1 MTTIA
6 TLFRKFLPAVAAV
19 LLFFMLAAL
28 YFAPQF
34 GGDVLPQH
42 DVRQYEGASREI
54 YRTREAYGED
64 PQWVGSMFGGM
75 PAYLIN
81 VRYPAQLVKDAAGL
95 LVRTVAT
102 PAGFLFFAMCAFWAM
117 LCMMRVDP
125 WVGIVPSLAYG
136 LSTYFLLIIGAGHL
150 TKMWALVYAPP
161 MMGGIWMT
169 LRGRHPVWGAALTAL
184 FASLEIGANHPQIAY
199 YFLLAAAVF
208 WFSEGIVALRE
219 KLLKPFA
226 RRTAML
232 AAAGVLALGS
242 NFAPLWYTAQHAK
255 DTTRSGSEQAAEEAK
270 SDGLDLA
277 YATAWSYGRA
287 ESWNLLIPDFMGGDS
302 ARAFSADGPV
312 AAALTPYGMAQAAQ
326 QLPAYWGDQPYTG
339 GPTYLGAAALFL
351 ALLGALLV
359 EGRDRWWIVAASV
372 VMLLLAWG
380 HHFMGLTELA
390 YKYLPGYNKFRT
402 VSMALVVVQWTVPLL
417 AALALQ
423 RLWSGTVPPQRLR
436 RALAW
441 AAGVAGGLCLLFAVA
456 GGQFFDFGREEAV
469 EQMTAQ
475 FNRVLRANGADDLL
489 RQGLDVT
496 IGEEVGAAMAAERG
510 AMMTA
515 DAWRSLLFV
524 LLTAGAVALMAV
536 RPRWRGAAV
545 ALAGVLVAA
554 DLWGVDVRY
563 LSADD
568 FVSPRRQQWTPSEA
582 DKLIL
587 GDTTLGFRVL
597 NLTVSPFNDATTSY
611 YHRSVGGY
619 HGAKMARYQ
628 DVIDRYLSS
637 NDEAVLDLLDTRYL
651 ILPAADGR
659 PEAHLRPTA
668 QGAAWLVRDI
678 VTASTPQQELEALAT
693 ADLRRQA
700 VVNPAD
706 YARMTGA
713 REGTLPAVDTLGGT
727 IRLTEY
733 RSNYLRYEYTSA
745 APATAVFSEIFYD
758 KGWTVRVDGAET
770 PYFRADYLLR
780 AVELPAGTH
789 TVEWRFRAPHW
800 GAVEGVTGFCSAAIL
815 LLIAG
820 LAAAEWHKR
829 RKR

>member
-1 MTTIA
+1 MTSNGSS
-6 TLFRKFLPAVAAV
+6 FGKFLPAAVAV
-19 LLFFMLAAL
+19 LLFFLLAAL

-54 YRTREAYGED
+54 YETRAACGED
-64 PQWVGSMFGGM
+64 PQWIGSMFGGM
-75 PAYLIN
+75 PAYLVN
-81 VRYPAQLVKDAAGL
+81 VRYPAQLVKRTAGQ

-117 LCMMRVDP
+117 LLLMGIDP
-125 WVGIVPSLAYG
+125 WAGIVPALAYG
-136 LSTYFLLIIGAGHL
+136 LSTYFLLIIGAGHV

-169 LRGRHPVWGAALTAL
+169 LRGRRIAWGAALTAL
-184 FASLEIGANHPQIAY
+184 FASLEIGANHPQITY
-199 YFLLAAAVF
+199 YFLLAAAFF
-208 WFSEGIVALRE
+208 WVSEGVVALGAKSLR
-219 KLLKPFA
+219 PFA
-226 RRTAML
+226 VRTAAL
-232 AAAGVLALGS
+232 AAAGLLALGS

-255 DTTRSGSEQAAEEAK
+255 DTTRGGSEQSVTEAVGG
-270 SDGLDLA
+270 GLDLA
-277 YATAWSYGRA
+277 YATAWSYGPA

-326 QLPAYWGDQPYTG
+326 QLPAYWGGQPYTG

-351 ALLGALLV
+351 ALLGALLAD
-359 EGRDRWWIVAASV
+359 GRDRWWIVAASLFA
-372 VMLLLAWG
+372 LLLAWG
-380 HHFMGLTELA
+380 HHFMGLTRLV
-390 YKYLPGYNKFRT
+390 YDYLPGYNKFRT

-417 AALALQ
+417 AAFALQ
-423 RLWSGTVPPQRLR
+423 RLWRGEIAPARLR

-441 AAGVAGGLCLLFAVA
+441 AAGVAGGVCLLFAAA
-456 GGQFFDFGREEAV
+456 GGRLFDFGREAAV

-475 FNRVLRANGADDLL
+475 FNRILQDSGADDLL
-489 RQGLDVT
+489 RQGFDVT
-496 IGEEVGAAMAAERG
+496 LGEEVGAAMAVERA
-510 AMMTA
+510 AMMRA

-524 LLTAGAVALMAV
+524 LLTALAAGGMIV
-536 RPRWRGAAV
+536 RPRWRGAFA

-554 DLWGVDVRY
+554 DLWGVDARY

-582 DKLIL
+582 DRTIL
-587 GDTTLGFRVL
+587 ADSTLGFRVL

-611 YHRSVGGY
+611 FHRSVGGY

-628 DVIDRYLSS
+628 DVIDRYLAS
-637 NDEAVLDLLDTRYL
+637 NDEAVLDLLNTRYL
-651 ILPAADGR
+651 ILPDAAGR
-659 PEAHLRPTA
+659 PAAQLRPTA
-668 QGAAWLVRDI
+668 LGAAWLVRGI
-678 VTASTPQQELEALAT
+678 ATASTPQQELEALST
-693 ADLRRQA
+693 VDLRREA

-706 YARMTGA
+706 YRRMTGA
-713 REGTLPAVDTLGGT
+713 AAGALPAADTLGGT
-727 IRLTEY
+727 IRLAAY
-733 RSNYLRYEYTSA
+733 RSNCLKYVA
-745 APATAVFSEIFYD
+745 DCPAPSTAVFSEIFYD
-758 KGWTVRVDGAET
+758 KGWKAFVDGVET

-780 AVELPAGTH
+780 ALELPAGRH

-800 GAVEGVTGFCSAAIL
+800 KAAEAATGVCSAVIL
-815 LLIAG
+815 LGIAG

>member
-6 TLFRKFLPAVAAV
+6 TLFRKLLPAAAAV
-19 LLFFMLAAL
+19 LLFFALAAL

-54 YRTREAYGED
+54 YLAREAYGED
-64 PQWVGSMFGGM
+64 PQWIGSMFGGM
-75 PAYLIN
+75 PAYLVN
-81 VRYPAQLVKDAAGL
+81 VSYPAQLVKQAAVR
-95 LVRTVAT
+95 LVRAVDT

-117 LCMMRVDP
+117 LLMTGVNP
-125 WVGIVPSLAYG
+125 WVGIVPALAYG
-136 LSTYFLLIIGAGHL
+136 LSTYFLLIIGAGHV

-169 LRGRHPVWGAALTAL
+169 LRGQRPMWGAALTAL
-184 FASLEIGANHPQIAY
+184 FASLEIGANHPQITY

-208 WFSEGIVALRE
+208 WLSEGIFALRE

-232 AAAGVLALGS
+232 AAAGLLAVGS
-242 NFAPLWYTAQHAK
+242 NFAPLWYTAQHTK
-255 DTTRSGSEQAAEEAK
+255 DTTRGGSEQTAEAQ

-312 AAALTPYGMAQAAQ
+312 AAALTPYGMAQVAQ
-326 QLPAYWGDQPYTG
+326 QLPAYWGEQPYTG

-351 ALLGALLV
+351 ALLGALLA
-359 EGRDRWWIVAASV
+359 GSRDRWWIVAASV
-372 VMLLLAWG
+372 AMLLLAWG
-380 HHFMGLTELA
+380 HHFTGLTELA
-390 YKYLPGYNKFRT
+390 YRYLPGYNKFRT
-402 VSMALVVVQWTVPLL
+402 VSMALVIVQWAVPLL

-423 RLWSGTVPPQRLR
+423 RLWNGSVAPQRLR

-441 AAGVAGGLCLLFAVA
+441 ATGVAGGLCLLFAVA
-456 GGQFFDFGREEAV
+456 GGQLFDFGREAAV

-475 FNRVLRANGADDLL
+475 FNYLLQANGADDLL

-496 IGEEVGAAMAAERG
+496 LGEEVGEAMAVERAAMMR
-510 AMMTA
+510 A

-524 LLTAGAVALMAV
+524 LLTAGAAGLMIV

-545 ALAGVLVAA
+545 ALAGILVAA

-563 LSADD
+563 LSTDD

-582 DKLIL
+582 DKRIL
-587 GDTTLGFRVL
+587 ADSTLGFRVL

-619 HGAKMARYQ
+619 HGAKRARYQ
-628 DVIDRYLSS
+628 DVIDRYLAA
-637 NDEAVLDLLDTRYL
+637 NDEAVLDLLDTRYV
-651 ILPAADGR
+651 ILPGADGR
-659 PEAHLRPTA
+659 PEARLRPTA
-668 QGAAWLVRDI
+668 QGAAWLVSGI
-678 VTASTPQQELEALAT
+678 VTASTPQQELAALAT

-713 REGTLPAVDTLGGT
+713 REGSLPAADTLGGT

-733 RSNYLRYEYTSA
+733 RPNYLKYESAAA

-758 KGWTVRVDGAET
+758 KGWTAYVDGVEK

-780 AVELPAGTH
+780 AIELPAGRH

-800 GAVEGVTGFCSAAIL
+800 AAVEGATGLCSAAIL

>member
-1 MTTIA
+1 MT
-6 TLFRKFLPAVAAV
+6 TLFRKFLPAAVAV
-19 LLFFMLAAL
+19 LLFFTLAAL

-54 YRTREAYGED
+54 HRTREAYGED
-64 PQWVGSMFGGM
+64 PQWIGSMFGGM
-75 PAYLIN
+75 PAYLVD
-81 VRYPAQLVKDAAGL
+81 VRYPAQLVKDAAVPL
-95 LVRTVAT
+95 TRAVPI
-102 PAGFLFFAMCAFWAM
+102 PAGLIFFAMCAFWVM
-117 LCMMRVDP
+117 LRMMKIDP

-169 LRGRHPVWGAALTAL
+169 LRGGRPGWGGAFTAL
-184 FASLEIGANHPQIAY
+184 FASLEIGANHPQITY
-199 YFLLAAAVF
+199 YFLLAAAFF
-208 WFSEGIVALRE
+208 WLSEGIVALRE

-226 RRTAML
+226 KRTAVL
-232 AAAGVLALGS
+232 AAAGLLALGS

-255 DTTRSGSEQAAEEAK
+255 DTTRSGSELAAGDAG
-270 SDGLDLA
+270 SGGLDLA

-287 ESWNLLIPDFMGGDS
+287 ESWNLLIPDFMGSDS
-302 ARAFSADGPV
+302 ARAFSEDGPV

-326 QLPAYWGDQPYTG
+326 QLPAYWGEQPYTG

-351 ALLGALLV
+351 ALLGVLLV
-359 EGRDRWWIVAASV
+359 GGRDRWWIVAASL

-423 RLWSGTVPPQRLR
+423 RLWCAELPAVRLR

-441 AAGVAGGLCLLFAVA
+441 AAGVTGGLCLLFAVA
-456 GGQFFDFGREEAV
+456 GGQLFDFGREAAV

-475 FNRVLRANGADDLL
+475 FNRILQANGADDLL
-489 RQGLDVT
+489 RQGLDAT
-496 IGEEVGAAMAAERG
+496 IGEEVGAAMADERA

-524 LLTAGAVALMAV
+524 LLTAAAVGLMIV
-536 RPRWRGAAV
+536 RPAWRGAAV

-563 LSADD
+563 LSSDD
-568 FVSPRRQQWTPSEA
+568 FVSPRRQQWTPSGA

-587 GDTTLGFRVL
+587 GDTTPGFRVL

-619 HGAKMARYQ
+619 HGAISGRDRPLPLVERRSGARHAQYPLPHPAGRRRAARSASARDGAGCGVAGARRRDGLDAAAGAGGAGDGRPAPSGGGQ
-628 DVIDRYLSS
+628 PRRLCPHDGCPRRGASGGRYARRYDPAHGIPPQLS
-637 NDEAVLDLLDTRYL
+637 EIRIHLRGARHGGLLRDLLRQGLDGLGGRRRDTLFPCR
-651 ILPAADGR
+651 LPAARPGTSGRRSYGRVAVPCAALGSGRGGDG
-659 PEAHLRPTA
+659 
-668 QGAAWLVRDI
+668 
-678 VTASTPQQELEALAT
+678 AL
-693 ADLRRQA
+693 
-700 VVNPAD
+700 
-706 YARMTGA
+706 
-713 REGTLPAVDTLGGT
+713 LGGDP
-727 IRLTEY
+727 
-733 RSNYLRYEYTSA
+733 
-745 APATAVFSEIFYD
+745 APDRRT
-758 KGWTVRVDGAET
+758 GRC
-770 PYFRADYLLR
+770 
-780 AVELPAGTH
+780 
-789 TVEWRFRAPHW
+789 
-800 GAVEGVTGFCSAAIL
+800 GVV
-815 LLIAG
+815 
-820 LAAAEWHKR
+820 
-829 RKR
+829 

>member
-1 MTTIA
+1 MT
-6 TLFRKFLPAVAAV
+6 TLFRKFLPAAVAV
-19 LLFFMLAAL
+19 LLFFTLAAL

-54 YRTREAYGED
+54 HRTREAYGED
-64 PQWVGSMFGGM
+64 PQWIGSMFGGM
-75 PAYLIN
+75 PAYLVD
-81 VRYPAQLVKDAAGL
+81 VRYPAQLVKDAAVPL
-95 LVRTVAT
+95 TRAVPI
-102 PAGFLFFAMCAFWAM
+102 PAGLIFFAMCAFWVM
-117 LCMMRVDP
+117 LRMMKIDP

-169 LRGRHPVWGAALTAL
+169 LRGGRPGWGGALTAL
-184 FASLEIGANHPQIAY
+184 FASLEIGANHPQITY
-199 YFLLAAAVF
+199 YFLLAAALF
-208 WFSEGIVALRE
+208 WLSEGIVALRE

-226 RRTAML
+226 KRTAVL
-232 AAAGVLALGS
+232 AAAGLLALGS

-255 DTTRSGSEQAAEEAK
+255 DTTRSGSELAAGDAG
-270 SDGLDLA
+270 SGGLDLA

-287 ESWNLLIPDFMGGDS
+287 ESWNLLIPDFMGSDS
-302 ARAFSADGPV
+302 ARAFSEDGPV

-326 QLPAYWGDQPYTG
+326 QLPAYWGEQPYTG

-351 ALLGALLV
+351 ALLGVLLV
-359 EGRDRWWIVAASV
+359 GGCDRWWIVAASL

-423 RLWSGTVPPQRLR
+423 RLWCAELPAARLR

-441 AAGVAGGLCLLFAVA
+441 AAGVTGGLCLLFAVV
-456 GGQFFDFGREEAV
+456 GGQLFDFGREAAV

-475 FNRVLRANGADDLL
+475 FNRILQANGADDLL
-489 RQGLDVT
+489 RQGLDAT
-496 IGEEVGAAMAAERG
+496 IGEEVGAAMADERA

-524 LLTAGAVALMAV
+524 LLTAAAVGLMIV
-536 RPRWRGAAV
+536 RPAWRGAAV

-563 LSADD
+563 LSSDD
-568 FVSPRRQQWTPSEA
+568 FVSPRRQQWTPSGL
-582 DKLIL
+582 DM
-587 GDTTLGFRVL
+587 L
-597 NLTVSPFNDATTSY
+597 N
-611 YHRSVGGY
+611 
-619 HGAKMARYQ
+619 
-628 DVIDRYLSS
+628 
-637 NDEAVLDLLDTRYL
+637 TRYL
-651 ILPAADGR
+651 ILPGADGR
-659 PEAHLRPTA
+659 PEAHLRATA
-668 QGAAWLVRDI
+668 QGAAWLVRDV
-678 VTASTPQQELEALAT
+678 VTASTPQQELAALAT

-713 REGTLPAVDTLGGT
+713 REGALPAVDTLGGT

-733 RSNYLRYEYTSA
+733 RPNYLKYEYASA

-758 KGWTVRVDGAET
+758 KGWTAWVDGVET

-780 AVELPAGTH
+780 ALELPAGDH

-800 GAVEGVTGFCSAAIL
+800 GAVEGVTGLCSAAIL

-820 LAAAEWHKR
+820 LAAAEWYKR
-829 RKR
+829 KKR

>member
-1 MTTIA
+1 MT
-6 TLFRKFLPAVAAV
+6 TLFRKFLPAAVAV
-19 LLFFMLAAL
+19 LLFFTLAAL

-54 YRTREAYGED
+54 HRTREAYGED
-64 PQWVGSMFGGM
+64 PQWIGSMFGGM
-75 PAYLIN
+75 PAYLVD
-81 VRYPAQLVKDAAGL
+81 VRYPAQLVKDAAVPL
-95 LVRTVAT
+95 TRAVPI
-102 PAGFLFFAMCAFWAM
+102 PAGLIFFAMCAFWVM
-117 LCMMRVDP
+117 LRMMKIDP

-169 LRGRHPVWGAALTAL
+169 LRGGRPGWGGAFTAL
-184 FASLEIGANHPQIAY
+184 FASLEIGANHPQITY
-199 YFLLAAAVF
+199 YFLLAAALF
-208 WFSEGIVALRE
+208 WLSEGIVALRE

-226 RRTAML
+226 KRTAVL
-232 AAAGVLALGS
+232 AAAGLLALGS

-255 DTTRSGSEQAAEEAK
+255 DTTRSGSELAAGDAG
-270 SDGLDLA
+270 SGGLDLA

-287 ESWNLLIPDFMGGDS
+287 ESWNLLIPDFMGSDS
-302 ARAFSADGPV
+302 ARAFSEDGPV

-326 QLPAYWGDQPYTG
+326 QLPAYWGEQPYTG

-359 EGRDRWWIVAASV
+359 GGRDRWWIVAASL

-423 RLWSGTVPPQRLR
+423 RLWCAELPAARLR

-441 AAGVAGGLCLLFAVA
+441 AAGVTGGLCLLFAVV
-456 GGQFFDFGREEAV
+456 GGQLFDFGREAAV

-475 FNRVLRANGADDLL
+475 FNRILQANGADDLL
-489 RQGLDVT
+489 RQGLDAT
-496 IGEEVGAAMAAERG
+496 IGEEVGAAMADERA

-524 LLTAGAVALMAV
+524 LLTAAAVGLMIV
-536 RPRWRGAAV
+536 RPAWRGAAV

-563 LSADD
+563 LSSDD
-568 FVSPRRQQWTPSEA
+568 FVSPRRQQWTPSGA

-587 GDTTLGFRVL
+587 GDTTPGFRVL

-619 HGAKMARYQ
+619 HGAKMSRYQ

-637 NDEAVLDLLDTRYL
+637 NDEAVLDMLNTRYL
-651 ILPAADGR
+651 ILPGADGR
-659 PEAHLRPTA
+659 PEAHLRATA
-668 QGAAWLVRDI
+668 QGAAWLVRDV
-678 VTASTPQQELEALAT
+678 VTASTPQQELAALAT

-713 REGTLPAVDTLGGT
+713 REGALPAVDTLGGT

-733 RSNYLRYEYTSA
+733 RPNYLKYEYASA

-758 KGWTVRVDGAET
+758 KGWTAWVDGVET

-780 AVELPAGTH
+780 ALELPAGDH

-800 GAVEGVTGFCSAAIL
+800 GAVEGVTGLCSAAIL

-820 LAAAEWHKR
+820 LAAAEWYKR
-829 RKR
+829 KKR

>member
-1 MTTIA
+1 MTMIA
-6 TLFRKFLPAVAAV
+6 STLRKLLPAAVAV
-19 LLFFMLAAL
+19 PLFFALAAL

-54 YRTREAYGED
+54 YRTRETYGDD
-64 PQWVGSMFGGM
+64 PQWIGSMFGGM
-75 PAYLIN
+75 PAYLVN
-81 VRYPAQLVKDAAGL
+81 VRYPAQLVKQTAER
-95 LVRTVAT
+95 LVRLVGT

-117 LCMMRVDP
+117 LLMTGVNP

-136 LSTYFLLIIGAGHL
+136 LSTYFLLIIGAGHV

-161 MMGGIWMT
+161 MMGGIWAT
-169 LRGRHPVWGAALTAL
+169 LRGRRPAWGAALTAL

-199 YFLLAAAVF
+199 YFLLAAVSL
-208 WFSEGIVALRE
+208 WVSEAIVAWRGR
-219 KLLKPFA
+219 LLKSFA

-232 AAAGVLALGS
+232 AAAGVLAVGS
-242 NFAPLWYTAQHAK
+242 NFAPLWYTAQHTK
-255 DTTRSGSEQAAEEAK
+255 DTTRGGSEQTTQTTG
-270 SDGLDLA
+270 DGLDLT

-302 ARAFSADGPV
+302 GRAFSPDGPV

-351 ALLGALLV
+351 ALLGALLA
-359 EGRDRWWIVAASV
+359 GRRDRWWIVAASV
-372 VMLLLAWG
+372 VMLALAWG

-390 YKYLPGYNKFRT
+390 YRYLPGYNKFRT

-423 RLWSGTVPPQRLR
+423 RLWSGTLPPQRAR
-436 RALAW
+436 RALSW

-456 GGQFFDFGREEAV
+456 GGHLFGFGREASV
-469 EQMTAQ
+469 EQMTVQ
-475 FNRVLRANGADDLL
+475 FNRILRANGADDLL
-489 RQGLDVT
+489 RQGLDVSL
-496 IGEEVGAAMAAERG
+496 GEQVGEAMAVER
-510 AMMTA
+510 AAIMSA

-524 LLTAGAVALMAV
+524 LLTAGAAGLMIV
-536 RPRWRGAAV
+536 RPRWRGAAL
-545 ALAGVLVAA
+545 ALAGVLVVA
-554 DLWGVDVRY
+554 DLWGVDRRY

-582 DKLIL
+582 DRRIL
-587 GDTTLGFRVL
+587 GDSTLGFRVL

-628 DVIDRYLSS
+628 DVIDRYLAA

-651 ILPAADGR
+651 ILPGADGE

-668 QGAAWLVRDI
+668 QGAAWLVHGI
-678 VTASTPQQELEALAT
+678 VTASTPQQELAALAT

-706 YARMTGA
+706 YRRMTGA
-713 REGTLPAVDTLGGT
+713 RADALPAVDTLGGT

-733 RSNYLRYEYTSA
+733 RSNYLKYEYASP

-758 KGWTVRVDGAET
+758 KGWTAWVDGVET

-780 AVELPAGTH
+780 AIELPAGTH
-789 TVEWRFRAPHW
+789 TVEWRFRAPRW
-800 GAVEGVTGFCSAAIL
+800 GLTEAVTGLCSAAIL
-815 LLIAG
+815 LLVAG
-820 LAAAEWHKR
+820 LGVAEWYKR
-829 RKR
+829 KKR